1 MLDVIYIFLC
11 IFLFNTSNERERERE
26 RESRMITKGV
36 SMFTVP
42 KNIILAFLSTLRILV
57 EKYY

>member
-1 MLDVIYIFLC
+1 MVDAIHIFLC

-42 KNIILAFLSTLRILV
+42 KNIILAFLSTLRI
-57 EKYY
+57 